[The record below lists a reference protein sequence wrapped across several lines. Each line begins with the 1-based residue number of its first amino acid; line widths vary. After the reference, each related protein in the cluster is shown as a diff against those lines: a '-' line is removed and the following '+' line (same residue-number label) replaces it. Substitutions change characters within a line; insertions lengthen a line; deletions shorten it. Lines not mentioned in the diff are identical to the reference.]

1 MGNLIRHSMR
11 IKDLA
16 RYARMRA
23 LVEPA
28 KNNRKK
34 LAWMNVDQILNT
46 QMNGMEIIKIQVPKG
61 LNKHGKTKEK
71 EEVDD

>member
-1 MGNLIRHSMR
+1 MVRHSMR

-28 KNNRKK
+28 KNKRKK

>member
-28 KNNRKK
+28 KNKRKK
-34 LAWMNVDQILNT
+34 LAWMNIEQIINT

>member
-1 MGNLIRHSMR
+1 MGNVIRHSMR

-16 RYARMRA
+16 HYMRA

-28 KNNRKK
+28 KNKRKK

>member
-1 MGNLIRHSMR
+1 MGNLIRRSMR

-28 KNNRKK
+28 KNKRKK

>member
-1 MGNLIRHSMR
+1 MGNVIRHSMR

-16 RYARMRA
+16 HYARMRA

-28 KNNRKK
+28 KNKRKK
-34 LAWMNVDQILNT
+34 LAWMNVEQILNT
-46 QMNGMEIIKIQVPKG
+46 QMNGNEIIKIQVPKG